1 MAFYNKVKWILG
13 ILIVFVLIMATNL
26 IDRNNF
32 LQIKQSVE
40 TLYEDRL
47 VAYDILFEMTNII
60 HEKEVALG
68 DTKTNNFIRDN
79 KKSNEQIKNLVARF
93 EQTKLIT
100 EENNLFN
107 NLKNNLD
114 LLVKNESNMIQSNFV
129 DISSVQDQ
137 ILIVKEDLYS
147 LSKIQ
152 LEEGKNQLSISK
164 KAIDVVELFTQI
176 EIYILIFL
184 AVIIQIIILYNPKK
198 Q

>member
-79 KKSNEQIKNLVARF
+79 KKRNEQIKNLVARF

>member
-1 MAFYNKVKWILG
+1 MAFYNKIKWILG

-32 LQIKQSVE
+32 LQVKQSVE

-60 HEKEVALG
+60 HWKEVAIGNSTSNSFL
-68 DTKTNNFIRDN
+68 RDN
-79 KKSNEQIKNLVARF
+79 QKSNEQIKNLVARF

-100 EENNLFN
+100 NENYLFN

-114 LLVKNESNMIQSNFV
+114 LLVKKESKMIQSNFV
-129 DISSVQDQ
+129 DKSPVQDQ
-137 ILIVKEDLYS
+137 ILIVKEDLYG

-152 LEEGKNQLSISK
+152 LEEGRNQLSISK
-164 KAIDVVELFTQI
+164 KAIDMVELFTQI
-176 EIYILIFL
+176 EIYVLILL

-198 Q
+198 E